1 VEEVEE
7 VEEEEEE
14 GGKRKNNAKM
24 THVVVAPD
32 VGGAKG
38 SGSGRQMW

>member
-7 VEEEEEE
+7 VEVEEEE
-14 GGKRKNNAKM
+14 GGRRKNNAKA
-24 THVVVAPD
+24 THAVVTPD
-32 VGGAKG
+32 VGGAEG